1 MSRGVKL
8 KWRKCVAFAAPA
20 LDWCPFKRQKPR
32 RAGLVEF
39 LCKDHTTALEWL
51 SADRELGSCHTLI
64 RRQSIDM
71 DSGLASNTGHER
83 MQLDSYLRRTALLIY
98 QCLLPPKV
106 LLSGEIH
113 EVMVRTPVMQL
124 AGRMQRHTPYR
135 LCTYDSPAIGAR
147 SWSEI

>member
-1 MSRGVKL
+1 MRCLCCTSI
-8 KWRKCVAFAAPA
+8 
-20 LDWCPFKRQKPR
+20 
-32 RAGLVEF
+32 GLVPLQKAEAQTGWASGVP
-39 LCKDHTTALEWL
+39 LQGPHNSIGMAK
-51 SADRELGSCHTLI
+51 ADRELGSCHTLI

-113 EVMVRTPVMQL
+113 EVMVRTPVMQV